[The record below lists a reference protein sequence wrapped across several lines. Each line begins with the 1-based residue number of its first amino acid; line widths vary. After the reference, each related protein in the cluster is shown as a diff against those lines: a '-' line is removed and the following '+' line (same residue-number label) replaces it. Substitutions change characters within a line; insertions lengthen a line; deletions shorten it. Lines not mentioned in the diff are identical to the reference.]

1 LSRGT
6 GAFSTKLRNQTGESI
21 LSYMKSQLPEKY
33 WKDLIPNYPLHC
45 KRVAY
50 DAGWLASFARDNV
63 ELVSSPIIGV
73 SEKGLIT
80 ADGKHHEL
88 DVIVWATGFEVSSTG
103 VGLNEK
109 VFGEDGKELRQ
120 VWEENGG
127 AFGYQG
133 IAVPKVPN
141 YFVVLGPNAAAMSWG
156 FALAHNTNL
165 IARYIRE
172 MYDLQ
177 LSSIVVK
184 DSALASFNDYV
195 QFRVRHTSWSLA
207 SCGASWYKNKHG
219 KVVVPAPW
227 SATETWARTR
237 RIKWE
242 DWHGR
247 RLIPST
253 SQVVTID
260 LKSSQS
266 WTPWGLVGDFVA
278 QRIGNWLE
286 GLMTRDAVGE
296 TVEARVAEKLIG
308 VDGEEAVERLPVL

>member
-1 LSRGT
+1 MSFHLSDT
-6 GAFSTKLRNQTGESI
+6 FSPSPNLYQADHDC
-21 LSYMKSQLPEKY
+21 L
-33 WKDLIPNYPLHC
+33 DLALHC

-133 IAVPKVPN
+133 IAVPRIPN

-156 FALAHNTNL
+156 FALAHNVSSL
-165 IARYIRE
+165 KF
-172 MYDLQ
+172 
-177 LSSIVVK
+177 LSPLVL
-184 DSALASFNDYV
+184 DSRANS
-195 QFRVRHTSWSLA
+195 SP
-207 SCGASWYKNKHG
+207 CG
-219 KVVVPAPW
+219 
-227 SATETWARTR
+227 
-237 RIKWE
+237 
-242 DWHGR
+242 
-247 RLIPST
+247 
-253 SQVVTID
+253 
-260 LKSSQS
+260 
-266 WTPWGLVGDFVA
+266 
-278 QRIGNWLE
+278 
-286 GLMTRDAVGE
+286 
-296 TVEARVAEKLIG
+296 
-308 VDGEEAVERLPVL
+308 